1 MKAVNEIGSKKT
13 IRFVLFSLAQVVYH
27 RLILHLFFFPPVR
40 KLFLQILGAKVGE
53 NTVIMEVKF
62 FNWYHRGPSGLKIG
76 DDCFIGDET
85 LIDLYDEVIL
95 ENQVTLAPRVT
106 VLTHMN
112 VGYRNHPL
120 QQAFPKMSKPVV
132 FKSGCV
138 VGAGSIILSG
148 ITIGK
153 ESLIAAGSVVTKD
166 VPSNCL
172 YAGNPAKLLRKIK

>member
-1 MKAVNEIGSKKT
+1 MKAIDEIGGKKT
-13 IRFVLFSLAQVVYH
+13 IRFILFSLSEVIYH
-27 RLILHLFFFPPVR
+27 RLVLHLFFFPPAR
-40 KLFLQILGAKVGE
+40 KLFLRILGAKVGK
-53 NTVIMEVKF
+53 NTIIMEVKF

-76 DDCFIGDET
+76 NDCFIGDET
-85 LIDLYDEVIL
+85 LIDLYDEVVL

-112 VGYRNHPL
+112 VGYSDHPL
-120 QQAFPKMSKPVV
+120 QKAFPKMSKPVI

-138 VGAGSIILSG
+138 VGAASTILPG

-153 ESLIAAGSVVTKD
+153 ESFIAAGSLVTKD
-166 VPSNCL
+166 VPSDCL